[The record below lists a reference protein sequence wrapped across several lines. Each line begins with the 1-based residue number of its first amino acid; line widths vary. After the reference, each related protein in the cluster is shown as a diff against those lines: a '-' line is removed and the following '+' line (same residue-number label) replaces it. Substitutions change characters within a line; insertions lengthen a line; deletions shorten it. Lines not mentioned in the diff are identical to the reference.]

1 MDKRL
6 EAIFSR
12 RSVRKF
18 TPEKLTKEDITAL
31 LEAAM
36 AAPSACCKDPWE
48 FVVIENPDMLAKMA
62 TELPNAPFLPAAA
75 AAIIVCGD
83 LDKAHESLLSYMLQ
97 DCSAAIENILL
108 GVDILGLGACWIG
121 IHPRENRIAFLKEL
135 FKLPESVLPIGIIAL
150 GNVETKPEPRTRFKP
165 ERVHFESWS

>member
-12 RSVRKF
+12 RSIRKF
-18 TPEKLTKEDITAL
+18 APGKLDKKDINTL

-48 FVVIENPDMLAKMA
+48 FLVIENPDMLAKMT
-62 TELPNAPFLPAAA
+62 TELPNAPFLPSAA

-83 LDKAHESLLSYMLQ
+83 LDKAHEGLLSYMIQ
-97 DCSAAIENILL
+97 DCSAAIENMLL
-108 GVDILGLGACWIG
+108 GVEMLGLGACWIG

-135 FKLPESVLPIGIIAL
+135 YKLPESVLPIGIIAI
-150 GNVETKPEPRTRFKP
+150 GKAEVKPESRTRFKA
-165 ERVHFESWS
+165 ERVHFETWS